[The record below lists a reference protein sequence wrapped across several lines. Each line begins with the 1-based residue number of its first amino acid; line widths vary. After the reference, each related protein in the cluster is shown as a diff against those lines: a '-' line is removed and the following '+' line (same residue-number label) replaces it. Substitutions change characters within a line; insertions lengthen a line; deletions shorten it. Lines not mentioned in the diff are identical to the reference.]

1 MISGLARNKSE
12 VFGDGK
18 GILEYKKERI
28 EEQMMLSKFS
38 LAMKQFKLRAK
49 SGV

>member
-12 VFGDGK
+12 VFWDGK

-28 EEQMMLSKFS
+28 EEQMMLRKFFFGDETIQV
-38 LAMKQFKLRAK
+38 KGK
-49 SGV
+49 V